1 MPERTIMPLTKF
13 AHHSL
18 ALPVTLLVV
27 SASAHAQSL
36 RCKND
41 FVSLGD
47 SKASVLQKCGEPILK
62 DDFCKP
68 VEAAASTNG
77 SSKSTVVNL
86 NTCQKV
92 DEWTYNPGR
101 GQFMTSLQ
109 FESGKLV
116 LIKYG
121 DRVN

>member
-1 MPERTIMPLTKF
+1 MPLNKTSALVF
-13 AHHSL
+13 AALVILL
-18 ALPVTLLVV
+18 AGG
-27 SASAHAQSL
+27 ASAQTL
-36 RCKND
+36 TFRCKND
-41 FVSLGD
+41 LVNLGA
-47 SKASVLQKCGEPILK
+47 SKASVLQKCGEPVLK

-68 VEAAASTNG
+68 MEATAYTRTD
-77 SSKSTVVNL
+77 SKTTVVNV

-92 DEWTYNPGR
+92 DDWTYNPGR

-116 LIKYG
+116 SIKYG